1 MDVIDFEFLFRDY
14 LLLKLFNVIIMLY
27 MGLVIVYIRM
37 KMMEVVLMN
46 FKVGLNGEKLFFRFN

>member
-27 MGLVIVYIRM
+27 MGLVIIYIRM

-46 FKVGLNGEKLFFRFN
+46 LKVGLNGEKLFFRFN